1 MLEQLGDL
9 TYCRKNYLC
18 NMLKEEINKA
28 LEVLKSGGVIL
39 YPTDTIWG
47 LGCDASNPEAVEKVL
62 KIKNRPA
69 EKSLIIL
76 LDVDTKLQSYVNDV
90 PEVAYDL
97 VEYAENPLT
106 IIFSGAKNLAKNVIN
121 DDGSVGIRIV
131 KHDFCTPLI
140 QRFRKP
146 IVSTSANLSGEP
158 SPKNFDDISSEI
170 IEAVDYIVD
179 FEQENRSSK
188 KPSTIMKLSPGG
200 QFEFI
205 RK

>member
-1 MLEQLGDL
+1 MLRD
-9 TYCRKNYLC
+9 
-18 NMLKEEINKA
+18 EINKA
-28 LEVLKSGGVIL
+28 LEVLKNGGVIL

-47 LGCDASNPEAVEKVL
+47 LGCDATNVEAVEKLL

-69 EKSLIIL
+69 EKSLIVL
-76 LDVDTKLQSYVNDV
+76 LDVDSKLQSYIAEV

-97 VEYAENPLT
+97 IEYAENPLT
-106 IIFSGAKNLAKNVIN
+106 IVFPGAKNLASNVIN
-121 DDGSVGIRIV
+121 ADGSVGIRIV
-131 KHDFCTPLI
+131 KHDFCTPVI

-146 IVSTSANLSGEP
+146 VVSTSANLSGQP
-158 SPKNFDDISSEI
+158 SPKFFDDIDPEI
-170 IEAVDYIVD
+170 LDSVDLVVD
-179 FEQENRSSK
+179 FEQENRTVK

>member
-1 MLEQLGDL
+1 
-9 TYCRKNYLC
+9 
-18 NMLKEEINKA
+18 MLKDEINKA
-28 LEVLKSGGVIL
+28 LEVLKAGGVIL

-47 LGCDASNPEAVEKVL
+47 LGCDATNAQAVEKIL

-69 EKSLIIL
+69 EKSMIVL
-76 LDVDTKLQSYVNDV
+76 LDVDSKLQSYVTEI

-97 VEYAENPLT
+97 IEYAENPLT
-106 IIFSGAKNLAKNVIN
+106 IIFSGAKNIAENVIN
-121 DDGSVGIRIV
+121 QDGSVGIRIV

-140 QRFRKP
+140 NRFRKP
-146 IVSTSANLSGEP
+146 IVSTSANISGQP
-158 SPKNFDDISSEI
+158 SPKFFDDINQDLI
-170 IEAVDYIVD
+170 DQVDYVVN
-179 FEQENRSSK
+179 FEQENRNVR

>member
-1 MLEQLGDL
+1 VI
-9 TYCRKNYLC
+9 KN
-18 NMLKEEINKA
+18 
-28 LEVLKSGGVIL
+28 GGVIL

-47 LGCDASNPEAVEKVL
+47 LGCDATNAAAVDKLL

-69 EKSLIIL
+69 EKSLIVL
-76 LDVDTKLQSYVNDV
+76 LDVDSKLQSFVKEI

-97 VEYAENPLT
+97 IEYAENPLT
-106 IIFSGAKNLAKNVIN
+106 IIFSDAKNLADNVIN
-121 DDGSVGIRIV
+121 ADGSVGIRIV

-146 IVSTSANLSGEP
+146 IVSTSANLSGKP
-158 SPKNFDDISSEI
+158 SPKFFDDIDPEI
-170 IEAVDYIVD
+170 LDAVDYVVD
-179 FEQENRSSK
+179 FEQENRNIK
-188 KPSTIMKLSPGG
+188 KPSTIMKLTPSG